1 MSGLNLSAVLDSRED
16 DDRFRP
22 FLTSIYRYDV
32 NRGSHPSPWR
42 HATPGRDSNR
52 EFDEHAGS
60 GAKLINAC
68 GGRIVAAAKAHVA
81 DKLGEDAMNEYFSDR
96 ESGPKPRAE
105 ETINRKVWLAI
116 AALIKLRV
124 EDGSLAYG
132 FPSRCPDGSA
142 IIGTDLPAMA
152 RIIHSE
158 IEGLVDEDNDSLLHS
173 WDPSPDSSPPD
184 TPVILDLVEFV
195 AKHVALPSPARWHDF
210 FQHHH
215 LQLDREEGL
224 WKFAEDVNRQFSRN
238 GLAYRLTDSGVIERE
253 LPAPLSEMLKRVR
266 HSTGDRELDHLLDV
280 AIKRSLQPQAEAR
293 QDALEK
299 LWDAFERLKTIE
311 CPGNKKKGVE
321 LLIDRAV
328 ASDAPLFRSEVTKE
342 FRALTEIGNGMRIRH
357 AEIGT
362 EPIGCNGERDYLFWR
377 AFSLIWF
384 MLKATG
390 RLSDLQNDG
399 IDIDE
404 PF

>member
-1 MSGLNLSAVLDSRED
+1 
-16 DDRFRP
+16 
-22 FLTSIYRYDV
+22 
-32 NRGSHPSPWR
+32 
-42 HATPGRDSNR
+42 
-52 EFDEHAGS
+52 
-60 GAKLINAC
+60 
-68 GGRIVAAAKAHVA
+68 
-81 DKLGEDAMNEYFSDR
+81 
-96 ESGPKPRAE
+96 
-105 ETINRKVWLAI
+105 
-116 AALIKLRV
+116 
-124 EDGSLAYG
+124 
-132 FPSRCPDGSA
+132 
-142 IIGTDLPAMA
+142 
-152 RIIHSE
+152 
-158 IEGLVDEDNDSLLHS
+158 
-173 WDPSPDSSPPD
+173 
-184 TPVILDLVEFV
+184 
-195 AKHVALPSPARWHDF
+195 
-210 FQHHH
+210 
-215 LQLDREEGL
+215 
-224 WKFAEDVNRQFSRN
+224 
-238 GLAYRLTDSGVIERE
+238 
-253 LPAPLSEMLKRVR
+253 MLKRVR

-280 AIKRSLQPQAEAR
+280 AISRSLQPQAEAR

-362 EPIGCNGERDYLFWR
+362 EPVGDNGAKDYLFWR

-390 RLSDLQNDG
+390 RLSDARNDG